1 MVSSFGYYARD
12 DWFYYADIIGK
23 KIQVKTEKMII
34 EGTVSDID
42 DSGCIILETT
52 SGNVR
57 VVSGDVKY
65 L

>member
-1 MVSSFGYYARD
+1 MKISILIFILSFSSIQIYVSGESNTYNPPEI
-12 DWFYYADIIGK
+12 FYLMED
-23 KIQVKTEKMII
+23 T
-34 EGTVSDID
+34 
-42 DSGCIILETT
+42 TT

>member
-1 MVSSFGYYARD
+1 MKKMKISILIFILSFSSIQIYVSGESNTYNPPEI
-12 DWFYYADIIGK
+12 FYLMED
-23 KIQVKTEKMII
+23 T
-34 EGTVSDID
+34 
-42 DSGCIILETT
+42 TT